1 MVRDNVEV
9 LVLKDL
15 GNMEVLVLKDLGNLE
30 APADVVKVKDS
41 LGDVVLARDIKMG
54 KVRVLKDLA
63 IKVAVVRKEVM
74 EVEVEVEV
82 EVTNIK
88 ESTIYPPGLHAT
100 LPRVVPK

>member
-1 MVRDNVEV
+1 MEV

-15 GNMEVLVLKDLGNLE
+15 GNMEVLVLKDLGNME

-41 LGDVVLARDIKMG
+41 LADMVMARDIKMG

-63 IKVAVVRKEVM
+63 VKVALVRKEVM
-74 EVEVEVEV
+74 VSMVMEVEVA
-82 EVTNIK
+82 NIK
-88 ESTIYPPGLHAT
+88 ESTIYPPGIRAT